1 MRLFAHGKGGI
12 NMSEEKK
19 RFYYLEDGTI
29 KVTPFNDEIV
39 EEELPF
45 IELTFEEWERELAT
59 CSYGF
64 KKAYR
69 DGKIIEV
76 VDEEVQASEE
86 YQKNIKEIEVSELK
100 NYLTETD
107 YIITKLN
114 EAKIEDDALFEE
126 LKTKYADELQKRKE
140 ARERINELS
149 A

>member
-1 MRLFAHGKGGI
+1 MRLFARGKGGI

-45 IELTFEEWERELAT
+45 IELTFEEWERDLST

-76 VDEEVQASEE
+76 ADKEVQASEE
-86 YQKNIKEIEVSELK
+86 YKNLQKEIEITNLK
-100 NYLTETD
+100 NYLSETD

-114 EAKIEDDALFEE
+114 EAKIEDENEFRI
-126 LKTKYADELQKRKE
+126 LKIKYADELQKRKE

>member
-1 MRLFAHGKGGI
+1 MKKKFYYDENTGVI
-12 NMSEEKK
+12 EITPFYDEEKEK
-19 RFYYLEDGTI
+19 
-29 KVTPFNDEIV
+29 N
-39 EEELPF
+39 LPY
-45 IELTFEEWERELAT
+45 IELTYEEWERELAT

-76 VDEEVQASEE
+76 ADEEVQASEE

-100 NYLTETD
+100 NYLSETD

-126 LKTKYADELQKRKE
+126 LKVKYADVITKRKE
-140 ARERINELS
+140 ARERINTLEQELS
-149 A
+149 

>member
-1 MRLFAHGKGGI
+1 MKKKFYYDENTGVI
-12 NMSEEKK
+12 EITPFYDEEKEK
-19 RFYYLEDGTI
+19 
-29 KVTPFNDEIV
+29 N
-39 EEELPF
+39 LPY
-45 IELTFEEWERELAT
+45 IELTYEEWERELAT

-76 VDEEVQASEE
+76 ADEEVQASEE
-86 YQKNIKEIEVSELK
+86 YQKNIKETEVSELK
-100 NYLTETD
+100 NYLSETD

-140 ARERINELS
+140 ARERIKELEKQILN
-149 A
+149 

>member
-1 MRLFAHGKGGI
+1 MKKKFYYDENTGVI
-12 NMSEEKK
+12 EITPFYDEQEEK
-19 RFYYLEDGTI
+19 
-29 KVTPFNDEIV
+29 N
-39 EEELPF
+39 LPY
-45 IELTFEEWERELAT
+45 IELTYEEWEKDLST

-76 VDEEVQASEE
+76 ADEEVQASEE

-100 NYLTETD
+100 NYLSETD

-126 LKTKYADELQKRKE
+126 LKIKYADAIAKRKE
-140 ARERINELS
+140 ARERIKALEQEFS
-149 A
+149 QQEQSSK

>member
-1 MRLFAHGKGGI
+1 
-12 NMSEEKK
+12 MSKK
-19 RFYYLEDGTI
+19 KKFYYDENTGVI
-29 KVTPFNDEIV
+29 EVTPFYDE
-39 EEELPF
+39 EKEKNLPY
-45 IELTFEEWERELAT
+45 IELTFEEWERDLST

-76 VDEEVQASEE
+76 ADKEVQASEE
-86 YQKNIKEIEVSELK
+86 YKNLQKEIEITNLK
-100 NYLTETD
+100 NYLSETD

>member
-1 MRLFAHGKGGI
+1 
-12 NMSEEKK
+12 MSKK
-19 RFYYLEDGTI
+19 KKFYYDENTGVI
-29 KVTPFNDEIV
+29 EVTPFYDE
-39 EEELPF
+39 EKEKNLPY
-45 IELTFEEWERELAT
+45 IELTFEEWERDLST

-100 NYLTETD
+100 NYLSETD

>member
-1 MRLFAHGKGGI
+1 M
-12 NMSEEKK
+12 KK
-19 RFYYLEDGTI
+19 KFYYLEDGTI
-29 KVTPFNDEIV
+29 KVTPFHDELV
-39 EEELPF
+39 EEDLPF
-45 IELTFEEWERELAT
+45 IELSFEEWEKDLST

-76 VDEEVQASEE
+76 ADEEVQASEE

-100 NYLTETD
+100 NYLSETD

-126 LKTKYADELQKRKE
+126 LKIKYADELQKRKV
-140 ARERINELS
+140 ARERIKALEQ
-149 A
+149 

>member
-1 MRLFAHGKGGI
+1 M
-12 NMSEEKK
+12 KK
-19 RFYYLEDGTI
+19 KFYYDENTGVI
-29 KVTPFNDEIV
+29 EVTPFYN
-39 EEELPF
+39 EEKEKNLPY
-45 IELTFEEWERELAT
+45 IELTYEEWERELAT

-76 VDEEVQASEE
+76 ADEEVQASEE

-100 NYLTETD
+100 NYLAETD

-140 ARERINELS
+140 ARERIKELEK
-149 A
+149 

>member
-1 MRLFAHGKGGI
+1 MKKKFYYDENTGVI
-12 NMSEEKK
+12 EITPFYDEEKEK
-19 RFYYLEDGTI
+19 KE
-29 KVTPFNDEIV
+29 
-39 EEELPF
+39 PF
-45 IELTFEEWERELAT
+45 IELTFEEWERDLAT

-100 NYLTETD
+100 NYLSETD
-107 YIITKLN
+107 YIIAKLN

-126 LKTKYADELQKRKE
+126 LKIKYADELQKRKE
-140 ARERINELS
+140 TRERIKELEKQIL
-149 A
+149 

>member
-1 MRLFAHGKGGI
+1 M
-12 NMSEEKK
+12 KK
-19 RFYYLEDGTI
+19 KFYYDENTGVI
-29 KVTPFNDEIV
+29 EVTPFYN
-39 EEELPF
+39 EEKEKNLPY
-45 IELTFEEWERELAT
+45 IELTYEEWERELAT

-76 VDEEVQASEE
+76 ADEEVQASEE

-100 NYLTETD
+100 NYLSETD

-126 LKTKYADELQKRKE
+126 LKTKYADVITKRKE
-140 ARERINELS
+140 ARERINTLEQELS
-149 A
+149 

>member
-1 MRLFAHGKGGI
+1 M
-12 NMSEEKK
+12 KK
-19 RFYYLEDGTI
+19 KFYYDENTGVI
-29 KVTPFNDEIV
+29 EVTPFYDE
-39 EEELPF
+39 EKEKNLPY
-45 IELTFEEWERELAT
+45 IELTYEEWERELAT

-76 VDEEVQASEE
+76 ADEEVQASEE

-100 NYLTETD
+100 NYLSETD

-126 LKTKYADELQKRKE
+126 LKTKYADVITKRKE
-140 ARERINELS
+140 ARERINTLEQELS
-149 A
+149 QLEQSSK

>member
-1 MRLFAHGKGGI
+1 
-12 NMSEEKK
+12 MSEEKK

-29 KVTPFNDEIV
+29 KVTPFYDEPV
-39 EEELPF
+39 EEDLPF

-76 VDEEVQASEE
+76 ADEEVQASEE
-86 YQKNIKEIEVSELK
+86 YKSLQKEIEITKLK
-100 NYLTETD
+100 NYLAETD
-107 YIITKLN
+107 YIVAKLN

-126 LKTKYADELQKRKE
+126 LKIKYADELQKRKE
-140 ARERINELS
+140 AREIIRELEQDLL
-149 A
+149 